1 MIRDEE
7 KTKGQLIHELA
18 ELRGIIT
25 EFEAS
30 KAGPTKLDQNHKQE
44 IYTAIREKLPT

>member
-1 MIRDEE
+1 MKDEE
-7 KTKGQLIHELA
+7 KSKGQLIKELA
-18 ELRGIIT
+18 ELRGIIA

-44 IYTAIREKLPT
+44 LYTTIREKLPT